1 MQVELFESEKI
12 TLPAPGAP
20 ITIYGLTGP
29 I

>member
-20 ITIYGLTGP
+20 ITIYGITGP